1 MHCNYQSVFSILTL
15 FFLVIT
21 SHAQTGATIKG
32 IVLDEQNQPVIGAS
46 VVLTEKTIGTHT
58 DVNGKYFID
67 KVPSG
72 KYTIKISSIGYISK
86 TEEIILKDGQQS
98 ELNITLVEDVVSVSE
113 VAVVGKS
120 KTTRIKESSFS
131 VNSISTKSLE
141 NRNTDVNQI
150 LNQSSGVRIKESGG
164 LGSNYDFSLNGLTGK
179 QIRIFVDDIP
189 VDQLGSSY
197 NLNNLPVNLV
207 ERIDVFKG
215 VVPIHLGA
223 DALGGAVNIVTNKST
238 QSFLDAS
245 YSFGSF
251 NTHRAT
257 LNSRYRFKK
266 SGFTVN
272 ASGFYNYSD
281 NNYTMK
287 DMEVFI
293 NNQEQTINA
302 KRFHDQYQ
310 SAMGTIGLG
319 FTKTKWADEFMI
331 KGSMAKIDQQ
341 LQTGYAVYP
350 AVGEAREEE
359 KNATASFTYSKSNI
373 FKNKMDVTAY
383 FLYSRINSLSI
394 DTSSNRYDWTGNIKR
409 TDLATSFGEL
419 SPEKLIFEF
428 NQAQYLA
435 RFHTNYKVKDNHQLG
450 LNYLFSK
457 VKRQGKNILN
467 IKDNEPFSSPN
478 TIQKSVLGLAY
489 ESHFFDKRLEN
500 VISVKHYNF
509 NILARRVRAFVQNQ
523 FEIDD
528 IRTIQNNIGYA
539 VSSRYFI
546 KENWFV
552 KASFE
557 KGYRI
562 PEAIEIFGDG
572 FSIIANPELKVES
585 SYNFNVGM
593 SHTLNKP
600 KVVFRNEL
608 NLFYRMVDN
617 FIRIQQSGHFLSYV
631 NLTNVLTRGVEWDFL
646 IKIKELDI
654 NGNFTWQ
661 SVLNNQKY
669 FTGTTTPSSV
679 YRDQMPNT
687 PYLFGNLNVSYRFT
701 EVIKKM
707 DFSVF
712 YTFNYVHKYY
722 LVYPSTSRLTTK
734 NIIPTQFVSNLGIT
748 FSSKDGRYNVS
759 GEVRNLFD
767 AKAYD
772 NFRLQKPGRAFSLKI
787 RYFLK

>member
-1 MHCNYQSVFSILTL
+1 MSYICKPVFSIL
-15 FFLVIT
+15 FLLIHFVTI
-21 SHAQTGATIKG
+21 HAQTNCTIKG
-32 IVLDEQNQPVIGAS
+32 VVSDEQNQPVIGAS
-46 VVLTEKTIGTHT
+46 VVITEKTIGTHT
-58 DVNGKYFID
+58 DINGQYIIEKIPAGKYI
-67 KVPSG
+67 VR
-72 KYTIKISSIGYISK
+72 ISSIGYASK
-86 TEEIILKDGQQS
+86 TEEVILKDGQQT
-98 ELNITLVEDVVSVSE
+98 ELNFILSEDVLTVNE
-113 VAVVGKS
+113 VAIVGKS
-120 KTTRIKESSFS
+120 KTTRIKESSFA
-131 VNSISTKSLE
+131 VNSISTQSFE

-238 QSFLDAS
+238 NSFLDAS

-251 NTHRAT
+251 NTHRAA
-257 LNSRYRFKK
+257 LNGRHRFKK
-266 SGFTVN
+266 SGFTLN

-281 NNYTMK
+281 NNYKMK

-293 NNQEQTINA
+293 NNQEQTIDV

-310 SAMGTIGLG
+310 SAMGSFGMG
-319 FTKTKWADEFMI
+319 FTKTKWADELMI
-331 KGSMAKIDQQ
+331 KGSFAKIDQQ
-341 LQTGYAVYP
+341 LQTGYGVYP

-359 KNATASFTYSKSNI
+359 KNATASFSYTKSKILNE
-373 FKNKMDVTAY
+373 KLDLTAY

-409 TDLATSFGEL
+409 TDLSTSFGEL
-419 SPEKLIFEF
+419 SPEKLVFEF
-428 NQAQYLA
+428 NQAQYLG
-435 RFHTNYKVKDNHQLG
+435 RFQTTYRIKESHQLG
-450 LNYLFSK
+450 FNYLFSK

-467 IKDNEPFSSPN
+467 TKNNEPFSSPN

-523 FEIDD
+523 FQIDD

-539 VSSRYFI
+539 ISSRYFL
-546 KENWFV
+546 KQNWFV

-562 PEAIEIFGDG
+562 PEAIEMFGDG
-572 FSIIANPELKVES
+572 FGIIANPELKVES

-593 SHTLNKP
+593 SHTLNKS
-600 KVVFRNEL
+600 KVVFKNEL

-617 FIRIQQSGHFLSYV
+617 FIRIQQSGHFLSYA
-631 NLTNVLTRGVEWDFL
+631 NLTNVLTRGAEWDFL

-701 EVIKKM
+701 EVLKKM

-712 YTFNYVHKYY
+712 YSFNYVHKYY

-734 NIIPTQFVSNLGIT
+734 NIIPTQLISNLGIT

-772 NFRLQKPGRAFSLKI
+772 NFRLQKPGRAFSLKL